1 MDSKTKQTASFFFEQ
16 ERDKLQRPFSVMIK
30 TVGPVCNLDCDYC
43 YYLEKS

>member
-30 TVGPVCNLDCDYC
+30 TVGPCAIWIAIIVTI
-43 YYLEKS
+43 